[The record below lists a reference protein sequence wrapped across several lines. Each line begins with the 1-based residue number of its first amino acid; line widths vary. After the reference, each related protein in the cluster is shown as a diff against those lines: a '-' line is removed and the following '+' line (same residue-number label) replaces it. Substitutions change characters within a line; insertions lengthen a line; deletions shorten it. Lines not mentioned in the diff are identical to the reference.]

1 VVLFP
6 LVGAD
11 GKLTAVVHMIDAP
24 GGRLRLAMA
33 VVPLLIAAFGIG
45 AWRLSRQLTS
55 RIGTLEDGVGRI
67 ARGELGHRIAVP
79 VRAHDETAE
88 LATAVNDMAVRLER
102 SVAGQRTL
110 LANVSHELR
119 TPISRVEVLLEILH
133 ERLERIGDDPDALR
147 TATLGRLRTG
157 VA

>member
-1 VVLFP
+1 
-6 LVGAD
+6 
-11 GKLTAVVHMIDAP
+11 
-24 GGRLRLAMA
+24 
-33 VVPLLIAAFGIG
+33 
-45 AWRLSRQLTS
+45 
-55 RIGTLEDGVGRI
+55 
-67 ARGELGHRIAVP
+67 
-79 VRAHDETAE
+79 
-88 LATAVNDMAVRLER
+88 MAVRLER
-102 SVAGQRTL
+102 SVAGQRTM